1 MTYIAAAAAA
11 GLRERKKR
19 RTRETIAAAALE
31 LFARQGYDATTIAD
45 VAEAA
50 EVAPRTVSGYFPA
63 KEDLLF
69 PDQEE
74 TLALFERLLAERG
87 EDEMAPVALQAWVRA
102 LFEGW
107 RGQEETLRA
116 RRCVVEAN
124 AGLQVREAAFWGRFQ
139 ELLTAAIAADLGS
152 APDALEPRMAAA
164 SATAVLAVLRD
175 DLDPAKEAAADL
187 AEIEAEVLAR
197 LDQAVVFMSAGIRAL
212 RDGPR

>member
-1 MTYIAAAAAA
+1 MRTPTPPADGWRERKKRLTRDELQRTAIEMFRARGYEDVTVEEIAAAAA
-11 GLRERKKR
+11 
-19 RTRETIAAAALE
+19 
-31 LFARQGYDATTIAD
+31 
-45 VAEAA
+45 VS
-50 EVAPRTVSGYFPA
+50 PRTFYRYFPA